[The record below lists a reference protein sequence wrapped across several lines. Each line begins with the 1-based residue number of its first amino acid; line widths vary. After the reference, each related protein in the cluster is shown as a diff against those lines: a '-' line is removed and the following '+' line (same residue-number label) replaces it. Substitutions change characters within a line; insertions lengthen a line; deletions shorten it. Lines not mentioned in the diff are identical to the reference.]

1 MPAAQPARVGAFAI
15 SESSI
20 QIAWDE
26 VPAIHRN
33 GIITLYEVQYWQSG
47 DESDTT
53 TVPVDP
59 DEFVLDVDGLG
70 DFLTYLIRVRASTA
84 VGAGPYSSPAV
95 EVAPEQDGMYVHS
108 DHINHTFW
116 EATYIFIWALVKL
129 LIPEKRTYTVILLFM
144 NV

>member
-1 MPAAQPARVGAFAI
+1 M
-15 SESSI
+15 
-20 QIAWDE
+20 
-26 VPAIHRN
+26 PAIHRN

-95 EVAPEQDGMYVHS
+95 EVEPEQDGMYVHS

-129 LIPEKRTYTVILLFM
+129 LMHTYSVILTDNVLM